1 MQLKNINMHIIFLPM
16 LIFLGDVAF
25 AENFRSKK
33 LFPGNDKIHLTQ
45 AGNHRFEFI
54 NDIFNGS
61 DDGVSNALSFQFYS
75 PTSEKWQDIPNV
87 PNLLTSFGAWLPGFS
102 GDQFS
107 KRISVSASQLI
118 QTPTEIENPDPIAND
133 VAYLG
138 LLTFSTGFTAY
149 NDNEFR
155 GLNVVLGLTG
165 EPTFAEQGQNFVHEG
180 LGQGEVAQG
189 WDHQVGTAPLLNI
202 GAVYKK
208 KFLRLGNPGKFSFD
222 TSFSGEAKI
231 GNMITE
237 AGARLETRF
246 GINMPRGFAPIP
258 DPIGRF
264 MQYDSR
270 LSPLDTTAAS
280 IYATASL
287 HTAAIAH
294 IVLADGNLISS
305 DPEIA
310 GSLVDTE
317 PFVGFL
323 FLGLHYERASWA
335 ISFQH
340 VTTSDFVEID
350 SASASGNSQNSFT
363 SLRFE
368 WRI

>member
-1 MQLKNINMHIIFLPM
+1 MQLKNINMLILFSPM
-16 LIFLGDVAF
+16 LLFFGNVAL
-25 AENFRSKK
+25 AEDEHHKR
-33 LFPGNDKIHLTQ
+33 LFPGNDKIHLTE

-75 PTSEKWQDIPNV
+75 PTSEKWQDIPNI

-165 EPTFAEQGQNFVHEG
+165 EPAFAEQAQNFVHEG
-180 LGQGEVAQG
+180 LSIAEVAQG
-189 WDHQVGTAPLLNI
+189 WDHQVAAAPILNI
-202 GAVYKK
+202 GTVYKEK
-208 KFLRLGNPGKFSFD
+208 ILRLGNPGKFSFD
-222 TSFSGEAKI
+222 ASFSGEAKI

-237 AGARLETRF
+237 AGVRLETRF
-246 GINMPRGFAPIP
+246 GVNMPGGFAPIP

-264 MQYDSR
+264 MQYDAR
-270 LSPLDTTAAS
+270 LSPANTKAAS
-280 IYATASL
+280 IYGTASL

-294 IVLADGNLISS
+294 IILTDGNLIRSEP
-305 DPEIA
+305 DIA
-310 GSLVDTE
+310 GSLVETE

-323 FLGLHYERASWA
+323 FLGLHYERSNWA
-335 ISFQH
+335 IHFQH
-340 VTTSDFVEID
+340 VTTSDFVEAN

>member
-1 MQLKNINMHIIFLPM
+1 MQLKKIDMLILFLPM
-16 LIFLGDVAF
+16 LLFFGKVALAEDVH
-25 AENFRSKK
+25 NKT

-61 DDGVSNALSFQFYS
+61 DDGVSNALSFQLYS
-75 PTSEKWQDIPNV
+75 PTSEKWQDIPNF
-87 PNLLTSFGAWLPGFS
+87 PNLLTSFGASLPGFS
-102 GDQFS
+102 GDQFN

-118 QTPTEIENPDPIAND
+118 QTPTDLENPDPIADD

-138 LLTFSTGFTAY
+138 LFTFSTGFTAY

-165 EPTFAEQGQNFVHEG
+165 EPTFAEQAQNFVHEG

-189 WDHQVGTAPLLNI
+189 WDHQIGTAPILNI
-202 GAVYKK
+202 GGVYKK
-208 KFLRLGNPGKFSFD
+208 KFLRSGNPGKFSFD
-222 TSFSGEAKI
+222 ASFSGEAKI

-264 MQYDSR
+264 MQYDAR
-270 LSPLDTTAAS
+270 LSPPNTTAAS

-323 FLGLHYERASWA
+323 FLGLHYEKANWA

-340 VTTSDFVEID
+340 VTTSNFVEID